1 MSKAPERI
9 WARTTSI
16 ACGSWDDYRMVE
28 SRLWSPYDSEG
39 SVEYIRADR
48 IEELEAKLAKVVDA
62 LDVYADPCDATES
75 TPCGYEGNMCCRTAR
90 TTIEEITGDKYGTML

>member
-1 MSKAPERI
+1 MSEAPERI

-48 IEELEAKLAKVVDA
+48 IEELEAKLAKAVEALKCVDQ
-62 LDVYADPCDATES
+62 LIMENTTDYDLLMWGEPTVS
-75 TPCGYEGNMCCRTAR
+75 HIR
-90 TTIEEITGDKYGTML
+90 TTLAEIKGTNQ